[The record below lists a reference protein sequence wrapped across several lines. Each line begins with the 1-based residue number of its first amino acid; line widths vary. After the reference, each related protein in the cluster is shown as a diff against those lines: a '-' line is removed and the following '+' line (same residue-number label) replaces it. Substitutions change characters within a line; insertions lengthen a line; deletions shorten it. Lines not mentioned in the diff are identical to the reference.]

1 MRFFG
6 KLPIIRGDKTELYL
20 IAGAAWRSEATDEE
34 LTADDLG
41 RDGFTA
47 ACGSQIKIEGRPT
60 RESAV
65 KSVKARLQARDL
77 MGDAENHLDEAKRLQ
92 KELE

>member
-34 LTADDLG
+34 LTADDDLEELFGMQSADEKRAEATKSYLKGKLG
-41 RDGFTA
+41 ECYSQFRQDG
-47 ACGSQIKIEGRPT
+47 QPK
-60 RESAV
+60 
-65 KSVKARLQARDL
+65 
-77 MGDAENHLDEAKRLQ
+77 
-92 KELE
+92 